1 MTTAVDPMVAALREE
16 ITALDL
22 RLLETVNARIETVE
36 KLRRY
41 KEQQDIPFVDP
52 GREQELLQELKGANG
67 GPLSQAGVEEL
78 MTFVLALVKREVAN
92 AP

>member
-1 MTTAVDPMVAALREE
+1 MTTAVDPVVAALREE

-41 KEQQDIPFVDP
+41 KEEHDIPFVDP
-52 GREQELLQELKGANG
+52 GREQELLQELKDANS
-67 GPLSQAGVEEL
+67 GPLSQGGVEEL
-78 MTFVLALVKREVAN
+78 TTFVLALVKREVAR
-92 AP
+92 A

>member
-1 MTTAVDPMVAALREE
+1 MTTAVDPVVAALREE

-22 RLLETVNARIETVE
+22 RLLGTVNARIETVE

-41 KEQQDIPFVDP
+41 KEEHDIPFVDP
-52 GREQELLQELKGANG
+52 GREQELLQELKDANS

-78 MTFVLALVKREVAN
+78 LTFVLALVKREVAR
-92 AP
+92 A

>member
-1 MTTAVDPMVAALREE
+1 MTTAVDPVVAALREE

-22 RLLETVNARIETVE
+22 RLLETVNARIETVA

-41 KEQQDIPFVDP
+41 KEQHDIPFVDP
-52 GREQELLQELKGANG
+52 GREQELLQELKDANA

-78 MTFVLALVKREVAN
+78 VTFVLALVKREVSN
-92 AP
+92 A